1 MSKSSDPLGPVI
13 DNALD
18 VHEATF
24 KWGDAS
30 AADLIAAGVKHV
42 GESPNEVKRWK
53 DEDGNWVTNS
63 VWDIIPDHM
72 ELPNAVRRLRNNA
85 DNVGGGQNKRDII
98 AYATWKYMTASG
110 QFFKTTDHIVYY
122 FYDDEKKVYRVSG
135 DGNSEV
141 TQEFRALVHEL
152 SGLATGQDGRSA
164 LAQIHDRA
172 SRQAP
177 EREAHRFAAWDEDA
191 ETLYIT
197 DFDDGYYALNGH
209 SVQHRDNGDD
219 VFFLDFDGD
228 PYSYLPEPDRADFNG
243 RVPGELH
250 KWHGQGDMLMRFFG
264 NRTNFDPAA
273 ILSPEQQRLQMYL
286 HLHAMAF
293 IDFFAAKPI
302 TAFVGE
308 KGSGKTVIQ
317 RSFGKFLFGAEWT
330 ESMMPSER
338 EDFAAIVANRP
349 LAFVDNFDQGV
360 DWANDILASVATG
373 SADIRRQLYTTMD
386 MAKTNP
392 DCFMAIT
399 SRDPPFRRDDVA
411 DRTIVFRVC
420 RLENF
425 IGMRGFL
432 NPVVRN
438 RDTLWS
444 VYLDNLNDIVKGIQT
459 TDIENMVSTH
469 RMSDWAGFAK
479 VAADVLGESGV
490 EDMLEVMQSERALF
504 ALEDDSLFR
513 TLREWLA
520 DEGPAVRGVKYTA
533 GDLLDELNDYADDEG
548 IEFTYNR
555 AQTLGKRLG
564 NVTEELDEL
573 FGFRVD
579 DSGRTKKYEFIDPN
593 DMEDRQTAFG
603 YDDFDGDDTDDDGSD
618 SDGAD
623 SGEDSPAGGAGGSD
637 DQSASD
643 ESASA
648 DGSDSGAESSTT
660 QSDGQQA
667 SGGGSQDDRMDQIR
681 ALVKDKHDD
690 FEYGVPEDVI
700 VTMMEGRGY
709 RKEVVRDS
717 INALLKKGEMYEPKQ
732 DDHYR
737 PTY

>member
-1 MSKSSDPLGPVI
+1 MSKSLDPLGSVL
-13 DNALD
+13 DNSLD

-42 GESPNEVKRWK
+42 GESPNEVRRWK
-53 DEDGNWVTNS
+53 DDDGNWQTAS

-98 AYATWKYMTASG
+98 AYAAWKFLTASG
-110 QFFKTTDHIVYY
+110 QFFKTDERVVYY
-122 FYDDEKKVYRVSG
+122 FYDEEKKVYQVSG
-135 DGNSEV
+135 DGNNET
-141 TQEFRALVHEL
+141 TQEFRALIHEL
-152 SGLATGQDGRSA
+152 TGLATGQDGRSA

-177 EREAHRFAAWDEDA
+177 EREAHRFAAWADDH

-197 DFDDGYYALNGH
+197 DFDDGYYALDGH
-209 SVQHRDNGDD
+209 RIQHRDNGDD

-228 PYSYLPEPDRADFNG
+228 PYSYLPESDRTDFSG

-250 KWHGQGDMLMRFFG
+250 KWHGQGDILMRFFG

-293 IDFFAAKPI
+293 IDFFTAKPI

-317 RSFGKFLFGAEWT
+317 RSFGKFLFGGEWT

-349 LAFVDNFDQGV
+349 LAFIDNFDQGV

-386 MAKTNP
+386 MSKMNP

-420 RLENF
+420 RLEDF
-425 IGMRGFL
+425 LGMRGFL
-432 NPVVRN
+432 NPVTRN

-444 VYLDNLNDIVKGIQT
+444 QYLDNLNEIVNGIQN

-479 VAADVLGESGV
+479 VAADVLEEDGV
-490 EDMLEVMQSERALF
+490 DDMLEVMQSERALF

-513 TLREWLA
+513 VLREWLA
-520 DEGPAVRGVKYTA
+520 DEGRAVRGIRYTA
-533 GDLLDELNDYADDEG
+533 GELLDELDEYAEDES

-573 FGFRVD
+573 FGFEVD
-579 DSGRTKKYEFIDPN
+579 DSSRTKKYEFIDPSEA
-593 DMEDRQTAFG
+593 DDRQAAFG
-603 YDDFDGDDTDDDGSD
+603 YDDFDNDDDDDEGGEDASTV
-618 SDGAD
+618 SGDGPDDPDAPSEQNAADDAD
-623 SGEDSPAGGAGGSD
+623 SGDS
-637 DQSASD
+637 
-643 ESASA
+643 EA
-648 DGSDSGAESSTT
+648 DSEADSEPPEPKGT
-660 QSDGQQA
+660 QADRNEQIRSIIDKQQA
-667 SGGGSQDDRMDQIR
+667 
-681 ALVKDKHDD
+681 D
-690 FEYGVPEDVI
+690 FDGGVPEDLI
-700 VTMMEGRGY
+700 VTVMEGRGF
-709 RKEVVRDS
+709 RKEVVEDAIEELRLKGS
-717 INALLKKGEMYEPKQ
+717 IYEPGE
-732 DDHYR
+732 DGHYR
-737 PTY
+737 TT